1 MNYKPILIV
10 NGEPNSIFP
19 EIFFKSI
26 KKNHKSPIILIS
38 SLKLKKFHMKK
49 FNFKRNINIIDYK
62 NIQKK
67 ILKKNSIN
75 LINVDYK
82 FEKKKFKKISEN
94 SKKFINKSFKIALN
108 LINSGLT
115 NKLINGPI
123 SKKNFLNKKYPGI
136 TEYLSKKAFSKNYP
150 VMLIFNKKLSVSP
163 ITTHEPIK
171 NVHKNISKKK
181 IIKNVTTINK
191 FYIEKLKK
199 KPLIAILGLNP
210 HCETNSKFS
219 EEEKIIIPSIKNLV
233 KRKIRVDGP
242 FSADTFFFKKNI
254 RKYDVVIGMYHDQV
268 LVPIKTLF
276 NFDAINIT
284 LGIPILRISPDHG
297 TNNDMIGLNKSN
309 HTSFVAAIKFMKKI
323 NAD

>member
-1 MNYKPILIV
+1 MVKLGYSYKLNIIKSDDLGKKKINNKLINFININFKTRKVFDKISYKSKNY
-10 NGEPNSIFP
+10 
-19 EIFFKSI
+19 I
-26 KKNHKSPIILIS
+26 KKSFDMAIKLI
-38 SLKLKKFHMKK
+38 
-49 FNFKRNINIIDYK
+49 R
-62 NIQKK
+62 
-67 ILKKNSIN
+67 
-75 LINVDYK
+75 
-82 FEKKKFKKISEN
+82 KKKV
-94 SKKFINKSFKIALN
+94 
-108 LINSGLT
+108 SGI
-115 NKLINGPI
+115 INGPI
-123 SKKNFLNKKYPGI
+123 SKKHFLNKKFPGI